1 MTSFVMYESPSLPV
15 LVHNLV
21 HVILDQDACSSSLSI
36 LHSDSHVA
44 KTGVAM
50 KHAFVH
56 RVLVSI

>member
-1 MTSFVMYESPSLPV
+1 MASFVMYESPSLPV

-21 HVILDQDACSSSLSI
+21 HCDSGPRRLLVVSV
-36 LHSDSHVA
+36 LHSDSRVA